1 MSGTLETILNISA
14 LLFAF
19 SSMLAIGLS
28 YTVDQI
34 LGRLRSPRLVIMGL
48 VGNFVLVPSFAWVV
62 ILLIP
67 MNDARATGLFLV
79 ATAAG
84 APFLITLARVA
95 AADLALTSGL
105 LILSLVVT
113 VVYMPLV
120 VPLLVPGVDISAL
133 SIALPLLF
141 TMFLPLVIGFVL
153 AGRVAGLNER
163 LQTPLGGIS
172 TISLLVLVVA
182 TILLYGGEIL
192 GVLGSGAVLAVV
204 IFTAGAFGIGYLL
217 GTAGLGVGKEIGLA
231 TAQRNIA
238 AATVVATGVIGDP
251 DTIVLVVLA
260 SMFGLA
266 VLFPI
271 ARLLCDRE

>member
-271 ARLLCDRE
+271 ARLLRDRE